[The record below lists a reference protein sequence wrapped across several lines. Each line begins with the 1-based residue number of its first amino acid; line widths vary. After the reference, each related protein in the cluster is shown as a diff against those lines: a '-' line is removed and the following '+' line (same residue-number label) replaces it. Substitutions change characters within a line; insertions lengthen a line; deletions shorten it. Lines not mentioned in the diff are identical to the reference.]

1 MCAQEAR
8 FNPACSGQDIQ
19 SFLVRLLDLV
29 ASFRCLAY
37 ELETL
42 SQEFSHHCP
51 QIMPVQRLPR
61 YVLLLQDL
69 VKHTN
74 AWHED
79 YKNLSDAQAQMQTL
93 TKNVNTQKQEAEDG
107 AKYAPAGLVLLAP
120 LCFFLGYL
128 CLVSREQARLFTRL
142 LIID

>member
-1 MCAQEAR
+1 
-8 FNPACSGQDIQ
+8 
-19 SFLVRLLDLV
+19 
-29 ASFRCLAY
+29 
-37 ELETL
+37 
-42 SQEFSHHCP
+42 
-51 QIMPVQRLPR
+51 MPVQRLPR

-107 AKYAPAGLVLLAP
+107 AKYAPAGLVLLSP
-120 LCFFLGYL
+120 LCFFSWDIYVLFPESKRV
-128 CLVSREQARLFTRL
+128 CPLVF
-142 LIID
+142 